1 MRIALGIEYAGNNF
15 AGWQIQSN
23 TRSVQECVETA
34 LSKVANHPVKV
45 TCAGRTDTGVHA
57 LGQVIH
63 ADVTAQRTMHSWV
76 FGANANLSKDISV
89 LWAIPVDDN
98 FHARFSALTRH
109 YRYIILNRGT
119 RPALLAKRVT
129 WNYKP
134 LEVEWMQTA
143 ANYLLGTHDFS
154 SYRAVACQAKN
165 PTRTISYLNVSRSN
179 ERILLD
185 ISANAFLHHM
195 VRNIAGVLMT
205 IGSGEQP
212 PEWARTVLNAR
223 DRTRGGIT
231 APADGLY
238 LCGVDYPKPYIFPK
252 ITFDW

>member
-15 AGWQIQSN
+15 AGWQIQSDA
-23 TRSVQECVETA
+23 RSVQECVEAA

-98 FHARFSALTRH
+98 FHARFSALARH

-165 PTRTISYLNVSRSN
+165 PTRTISHLNVSRSN

-205 IGSGEQP
+205 IGSGEQS

-223 DRTRGGIT
+223 DRTMGGIT

-252 ITFDW
+252 VTFNW

>member
-23 TRSVQECVETA
+23 ARSVQECVEMA

-63 ADVTAQRTMHSWV
+63 TDVTAQRTMHSWV

-119 RPALLAKRVT
+119 RPALLAKKVT

-165 PTRTISYLNVSRSN
+165 PTRTILHLNISRSN

-205 IGSGEQP
+205 IGSGEQS

-223 DRTRGGIT
+223 DRTMGGIT

-252 ITFDW
+252 VTFNW